1 MIVAKFGGT
10 SVADAQAIERLI
22 EIVRSR
28 LGARP
33 LVVVSALAGVTDALL
48 DLAHQCGTGDAAALD
63 RSAAAVLQRHER
75 VARELEGCRTAMISI
90 AADAELLR
98 GQMAAARDR
107 RLSAAEIDSVA
118 ARGEIWSSRLV
129 AGALAHAGIDAEW
142 VDIRPIMVTDGR
154 FGRATPYTQV
164 LNKRARDQLKPL
176 AEAGTVPVTQGFI
189 GATATGVT
197 TTLGRGGSDF
207 TAALLGAA
215 VGAERV
221 EIWTDVDGLMTAD
234 PRIVASARTLAA
246 ASYDEAAELATFGA
260 RILHPATAMPL
271 ARAGIP
277 IVVLNSTRPERSGTT
292 IGPQPELVRMGDSP
306 IRSISWKQGITS
318 WKQGITV
325 VNIRAPRMLGT
336 FGFLR
341 ALFEVFERHETVVDV
356 LASGEV
362 SISITIEDR
371 SRLDAIV
378 HDLTRLGEVW
388 VDHGRAIVAIVG
400 IGLKHTPGLA
410 GRVFNAVW
418 PANVEIISQ
427 GASAINVTFVVREED
442 GPDVVRRLH
451 QEFFGSC

>member
-33 LVVVSALAGVTDALL
+33 VVVVSALAGVTDALL
-48 DLAHQCGTGDAAALD
+48 DLARQCGTGDGAALD
-63 RSAAAVLQRHER
+63 RSVTALLQRHER
-75 VARELEGCRTAMISI
+75 VARELEGCAGAMVSI
-90 AADAELLR
+90 TADAEQLR
-98 GQMAAARDR
+98 REMGAARDR
-107 RLSAAEIDSVA
+107 RLSVAEIDSVA

-129 AGALAHAGIDAEW
+129 AEAMAHAGVDARW

-189 GATATGVT
+189 GATATGVP

-215 VGAERV
+215 LGAERV

-292 IGPQPELVRMGDSP
+292 IGPQPELARIGDSP
-306 IRSISWKQGITS
+306 IRSIS

-336 FGFLR
+336 YGFLR

-378 HDLTRLGEVW
+378 KDLTGLGEVW
-388 VDHGRAIVAIVG
+388 VDQGRAIVAIVG